1 MSPLPVSPSG
11 APDVDRHHSMFDIRR
26 ERMLLDTSWE
36 EFPRLDLKMENVLLD
51 AAKERV
57 KIVDFGLSNLWD
69 SKSLLQTQCGSPEYA
84 APELF
89 VAGQKYGPEVDMWS
103 FGVVLFGMVTGRLPF
118 LTPREGTATLQD
130 RRKHLLGQIN
140 VGLTHL
146 QRRILANM
154 SPEFRNLVNRLLTPA
169 VEKRLTLNELLLHPW
184 VTVRKCRA
192 PPGGEKPRLDEDH
205 HNGIMAR
212 LVSTFNMVETEV
224 RRQLSVS
231 SNGDLRGAYNIL
243 QHLKQEDISSRGTLT
258 SGTRGASAPI
268 NRRPAASRSLSINR
282 PPGTYNPRTSASQ
295 PNAAPPHLKQSPPSL
310 KNTSAARSH
319 SNRPPP
325 INSAHKTHQFPSSPT
340 KKDKSSSSKAQKE
353 MRNLSEMYGTACGS
367 LYDTHVS
374 TYSGPD
380 DQFFVTN
387 DLRVPPCLEGDI
399 EGIPSP
405 YLQCGSR
412 GRGHP
417 RGRVPSGRGY
427 QVVEGVCTGRN
438 TCPLD
443 NPRTALTPSCH
454 SRHLGAP
461 PRPVSSPDNRWTRAE
476 DCCRVANQRQGEYCD
491 RGGWLNSTNQHYS
504 PQLVYH
510 SQQRGSVG
518 PRCKPQHYKSLP
530 RDKQCEDGNAPIR
543 CTTSGAQNIQ
553 HNRIKMVDWL
563 GADLPP
569 KQKMVLATSNFR
581 RPTTITL
588 PRRFLQ

>member
-1 MSPLPVSPSG
+1 MVNIN
-11 APDVDRHHSMFDIRR
+11 A
-26 ERMLLDTSWE
+26 TS
-36 EFPRLDLKMENVLLD
+36 VL
-51 AAKERV
+51 R
-57 KIVDFGLSNLWD
+57 
-69 SKSLLQTQCGSPEYA
+69 
-84 APELF
+84 F
-89 VAGQKYGPEVDMWS
+89 VA
-103 FGVVLFGMVTGRLPF
+103 
-118 LTPREGTATLQD
+118 
-130 RRKHLLGQIN
+130 
-140 VGLTHL
+140 
-146 QRRILANM
+146 
-154 SPEFRNLVNRLLTPA
+154 EFRNLVNRLLTPA

-184 VTVRKCRA
+184 VTVRQRRA
-192 PPGGEKPRLDEDH
+192 PPRGDKPRLDEDH
-205 HNGIMAR
+205 HNRIMAR

-243 QHLKQEDISSRGTLT
+243 QHLKQDDISSRGTSSLQGRTT
-258 SGTRGASAPI
+258 SGTRGGSAPI
-268 NRRPAASRSLSINR
+268 DRRPAASRSLSINR
-282 PPGTYNPRTSASQ
+282 PPGSYNPRTSASQ
-295 PNAAPPHLKQSPPSL
+295 PNTAPPHLKQSLPSL
-310 KNTSAARSH
+310 KNTSSARSH

-325 INSAHKTHQFPSSPT
+325 INSTHKTHQFPSSPA

-353 MRNLSEMYGTACGS
+353 TRNLSEMYGTACGS

-387 DLRVPPCLEGDI
+387 DLRVPPCLKGDI

-417 RGRVPSGRGY
+417 RGRLPSGCGY
-427 QVVEGVCTGRN
+427 QVVDGVCTGKN

-443 NPRTALTPSCH
+443 DPRTALTPSCH

-461 PRPVSSPDNRWTRAE
+461 PRPVSSPDNCWTRAE
-476 DCCRVANQRQGEYCD
+476 DRCQVANQRQGGYCD

-518 PRCKPQHYKSLP
+518 PRCKLQHYKSLP
-530 RDKQCEDGNAPIR
+530 RDKQCEGNLPNLTLLKLFQDGSAPIR
-543 CTTSGAQNIQ
+543 CTTSGAQNSQ
-553 HNRIKMVDWL
+553 HNRIKTVDWL
-563 GADLPP
+563 GAELPP
-569 KQKMVLATSNFR
+569 KQKIVPATSNFR